1 MCAALAVFFQTIG
14 VSNSTWRVKLKF
26 KSESV
31 ENSIHFIDCQ
41 SCSASSFLKLNVFLI
56 INTTPIGDRTPLV
69 SFQASLQSPS
79 WIDQLTISISIT
91 SSTSIY
97 FGTPWYVEHLHCN
110 WWICY
115 TVGEYI
121 AYEHCNYQS
130 LIIDYQH
137 QYHHPPSSSVIGVA
151 SKEGKREEK
160 KGCLAVELLH
170 KQARKAPSYAS
181 SKLWLTDLLTDG
193 GQV

>member
-1 MCAALAVFFQTIG
+1 MLAVFFQTIG
-14 VSNSTWRVKLKF
+14 VSNSTWQVKLRF
-26 KSESV
+26 KTESV
-31 ENSIHFIDCQ
+31 ETPFHFIDCQ
-41 SCSASSFLKLNVFLI
+41 SCSAGSFLKLDFSSSSAQLSSV
-56 INTTPIGDRTPLV
+56 V
-69 SFQASLQSPS
+69 SFQASLRSPS

-121 AYEHCNYQS
+121 AYLHCNYQS

-137 QYHHPPSSSVIGVA
+137 QYHHPPSSSVMGVA

-193 GQV
+193 GEV